1 MSETSLLSGQ
11 DTTAP
16 GAQQTTDAQNAAPA
30 VEPTTQAPATAEPAA
45 QGEQQQQ
52 QADAKPDGDK
62 AQGAPEAYE
71 FKMPEGYELN
81 ADLAGEFGNWAKEL
95 GLPQDKAQAAADL
108 GVKLVEQ
115 ALVKQQEAHTAQVAE
130 WRKATETDK
139 EIGGPALAENLSFAA
154 RAIDTFAPELREV
167 FDQTGMGNHPALVKA
182 FIRIGK
188 AISEDQLVGGARQ
201 SAAAETDPAKRLFP
215 NMN

>member
-1 MSETSLLSGQ
+1 MSDTTMLGSGQ
-11 DTTAP
+11 ETTDT

-30 VEPTTQAPATAEPAA
+30 ADANQAQAPAADAQGAQQPAA
-45 QGEQQQQ
+45 EQQGEQN
-52 QADAKPDGDK
+52 KP
-62 AQGAPEAYE
+62 AEGAPEAYE
-71 FKMPEGYELN
+71 FKLPEGYQLN
-81 ADLAGEFGNWAKEL
+81 PEVAGEFGKWAKEL
-95 GLPQDKAQAAADL
+95 NLPQDKAQAAADI

-115 ALVKQQEAHTAQVAE
+115 AFAQQQEAYAAQVAE
-130 WRKATETDK
+130 WRKQTETDK

-201 SAAAETDPAKRLFP
+201 SAAAEADPAKRLFP

>member
-1 MSETSLLSGQ
+1 MSETSMLSGQ
-11 DTTAP
+11 DTTDT
-16 GAQQTTDAQNAAPA
+16 GAQQTADAQNAAPA
-30 VEPTTQAPATAEPAA
+30 ANASAQAPAAAEPAA

-52 QADAKPDGDK
+52 QGDAKPEGDK
-62 AQGAPEAYE
+62 AQGAPENYE
-71 FKMPEGYELN
+71 FKMPDGYQLN
-81 ADLAGEFGNWAKEL
+81 DELAGEFGKWAKEL
-95 GLPQDKAQAAADL
+95 NLPQDKAQAAADI

-115 ALVKQQEAHTAQVAE
+115 AFARQQEAHAEQVAD
-130 WRKATETDK
+130 WRKQVETDK

-154 RAIDTFAPELREV
+154 RAIDTFGPELREV

-201 SAAAETDPAKRLFP
+201 SAVAETDPAKRLFP

>member
-1 MSETSLLSGQ
+1 MSETTMLGSGQ
-11 DTTAP
+11 ETTDT
-16 GAQQTTDAQNAAPA
+16 GAQQTTDANNAAPVTDA
-30 VEPTTQAPATAEPAA
+30 PQAQAPAADAPAA
-45 QGEQQQQ
+45 DQPA
-52 QADAKPDGDK
+52 ADAPK
-62 AQGAPEAYE
+62 ADESKAEGAPDAYE
-71 FKMPEGYELN
+71 FKLPEGYELN
-81 ADLAGEFGNWAKEL
+81 AEMADEFGKWAKEL
-95 GLPQDKAQAAADL
+95 DLPQDKAQVAADL

-115 ALVKQQEAHTAQVAE
+115 ALTKQQEAYAAQVAD
-130 WRKATETDK
+130 WRKQTETDK

-201 SAAAETDPAKRLFP
+201 SAAAESDPAKRLFP

>member
-1 MSETSLLSGQ
+1 MSETTLLAGQ
-11 DTTAP
+11 DTTDT
-16 GAQQTTDAQNAAPA
+16 GTQQTTDAPNAAPA
-30 VEPTTQAPATAEPAA
+30 ADPAAQAPAAAAPAANSEPAKD
-45 QGEQQQQ
+45 GEPAK
-52 QADAKPDGDK
+52 ADEPK
-62 AQGAPEAYE
+62 AEGAPEAYE
-71 FKMPEGYELN
+71 FKMPEGYQLN
-81 ADLAGEFGNWAKEL
+81 EELAGEFGNWAKEL
-95 GLPQDKAQAAADL
+95 GLPQDKAQVAADL

-115 ALVKQQEAHTAQVAE
+115 ALTKQQEAYAAQVAD
-130 WRKATETDK
+130 WRKQTETDK

-188 AISEDQLVGGARQ
+188 AVSEDQLVGGARQ
-201 SAAAETDPAKRLFP
+201 SAAAETDPAKKLFP